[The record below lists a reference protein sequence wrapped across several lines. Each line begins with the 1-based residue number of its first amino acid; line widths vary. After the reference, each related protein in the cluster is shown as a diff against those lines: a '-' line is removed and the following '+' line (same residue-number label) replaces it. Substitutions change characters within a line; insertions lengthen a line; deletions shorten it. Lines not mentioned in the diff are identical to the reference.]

1 MSKNELVTMKSEND
15 VFCSMVCETIEEK
28 VQLYNAINNAD
39 ASLDDMV
46 GKQITVV
53 NVYAERYTAED
64 EEENKDGFE
73 PVEKEKI
80 MITLICKDGKTYAT
94 NSKGVYNSIKRAFA
108 LFGVPTWKD
117 GVTFA
122 VCKVKTK
129 GGYKATILRAV

>member
-1 MSKNELVTMKSEND
+1 
-15 VFCSMVCETIEEK
+15 MVCETKEEK

-46 GKQITVV
+46 GKQICVV

-64 EEENKDGFE
+64 DEENKDGFE

-108 LFGVPTWKD
+108 LFGVPTWKE
-117 GVTFA
+117 GVTFE